1 MGACGICGLASPN
14 KRLFAD
20 SIKHRSCEDILFGC
34 FCRVCDIK
42 WSFNLQNKT
51 DTHRPDSCLLK
62 PVDLHVCFLLGTPH
76 CYLTQA
82 FTWCNLTDEGFIY
95 HHLQIRAKKKEKTAR
110 NGCLV
115 WTGAD
120 IHLSSRLQKT
130 VCKFSGLN
138 FNKNKISI
146 LKFGKLLVKPFNYS
160 EIRDCKQK
168 LRRALVSKNRKRCLW
183 IIRHPD
189 PTIHPSMN
197 APVSRPREFQKSGSP
212 ELKKDCPAKA
222 AGRDTGVEVTST
234 SKQGDKNLFWEAAE
248 WFTTTAATQ

>member
-138 FNKNKISI
+138 FNKKKKSVSLNLVNYWSNHLITVKLGIVNKSYGERSFPKTGSAACESSDIQIPRS
-146 LKFGKLLVKPFNYS
+146 
-160 EIRDCKQK
+160 
-168 LRRALVSKNRKRCLW
+168 
-183 IIRHPD
+183 
-189 PTIHPSMN
+189 IHPWMHQFP
-197 APVSRPREFQKSGSP
+197 ARVSFRSLDLQS
-212 ELKKDCPAKA
+212 
-222 AGRDTGVEVTST
+222 
-234 SKQGDKNLFWEAAE
+234 
-248 WFTTTAATQ
+248 